1 MLKLNHLRSL
11 IPKTQVYHPLPFTP
25 KPTFSFSSEPPKE
38 QPMTFIQKWF
48 GPQNVKA
55 SPTFNKRWLM
65 VVPAFMTHFCI
76 GSPWAWSLIAGK
88 IKKMKQFWVGWG

>member
-1 MLKLNHLRSL
+1 
-11 IPKTQVYHPLPFTP
+11 
-25 KPTFSFSSEPPKE
+25 
-38 QPMTFIQKWF
+38 MTFIQKWF

-88 IKKMKQFWVGWG
+88 KEKANNFGLKYELVGKYKRFELYLSLLCKKCCFFLNALLKKVIYDC